1 MGSLNLHYKDGGCAQ
16 DGAGL
21 LISIL
26 VRYPEVCS
34 VRYQQSEHALTFR
47 FTVSGSDQGEKFIRK
62 LREALMAFHRIE
74 GYPMQICEIQLR
86 QEGNLALI
94 NVTRDVRS
102 ISQRE
107 VGLIVDLVKDITQQ
121 LIYDDTEI
129 PEEEQAFQE
138 EVIGQILQTF
148 RDCRLDKGFIAVR
161 EEGRVLVY
169 NSLI

>member
-1 MGSLNLHYKDGGCAQ
+1 MGSLNLHYKDGGCVP

-47 FTVSGSDQGEKFIRK
+47 FTVSGSHQGEKFIRK
-62 LREALMAFHRIE
+62 LREALLAYHVIE
-74 GYPMQICEIQLR
+74 GYPMRICEIQLR

-94 NVTRDVRS
+94 TVTRDVGS
-102 ISQRE
+102 MSQRE
-107 VGLIVDLVKDITQQ
+107 VGLIVELVKDITQQ
-121 LIYDDTEI
+121 LIYDHIEI
-129 PEEEQAFQE
+129 PEEDRAFE
-138 EVIGQILQTF
+138 EEAIGQILQYF

-169 NSLI
+169 NS